1 MNLMKVLVFFFYYY
15 CKAFSFN
22 AVKCVILV
30 PCQESP
36 LTQKPQGNLSHHL
49 RVFMVLSLTLRSLT
63 DLELVPCGLCYQMN
77 FFPYVVKWK
86 NKFLQKD
93 HHFPLLAQPP
103 RLKKKWGRNKGLSVD
118 RSSANLPLL
127 FLWSENCPFIDPSF
141 CSFIIVFNIDRANAH
156 TEFDCQF
163 SILPSQRT
171 SAWIWTVIEHPR
183 FFHGFLSIY
192 LGPSLS
198 SLKNVIPTAPPPE
211 PLSTLHYIQ
220 N

>member
-1 MNLMKVLVFFFYYY
+1 MKAFSFFFFFY

-63 DLELVPCGLCYQMN
+63 DLELVLCGLCYQMN

-103 RLKKKWGRNKGLSVD
+103 RLKKKWTIWLEQQQH
-118 RSSANLPLL
+118 
-127 FLWSENCPFIDPSF
+127 FENESTILVKVPS
-141 CSFIIVFNIDRANAH
+141 RH
-156 TEFDCQF
+156 R
-163 SILPSQRT
+163 IL
-171 SAWIWTVIEHPR
+171 
-183 FFHGFLSIY
+183 G
-192 LGPSLS
+192 
-198 SLKNVIPTAPPPE
+198 
-211 PLSTLHYIQ
+211 
-220 N
+220 